1 MGKNWRDWFDNT
13 IFSRGQ
19 RYYEQNRVRELK
31 KTAGGYQ
38 AFVLGSQMYT
48 VRLALQDEE
57 VIAASCNCPYA
68 IGGERCKHQVAVL
81 LKYEEVFKEEIA
93 KKEEEAEIEKVDLSL
108 RDKWVKSDNEDD
120 YTYID
125 LHDIEEKLLPKE
137 HDKKEALLVLENNQV
152 VYDHMILST
161 KSLLDEPSIQVFGYA
176 KENPEDKVGKGV
188 GFRISQSDIFGFS
201 CGCPECSNSM
211 SYYWGQKSCKHTKAL
226 FYASYQALKNQR
238 LMDSTDDKTISLF
251 KNFQNAKARNV
262 SATLVGSFKG
272 TLTLVPKIK
281 ASYSGLELSFRV
293 GSNKLYVIKNI
304 SEFYRNVSNGATQN
318 FGKSTSLP
326 LARGNFDTTSQEYLD
341 FIGDVIGRVEDGF
354 RISMADDFM
363 DRTFGAFHQERIKQ
377 FIPLLGRGL
386 DDFFDKFNDR
396 GVDFDDLELGKFIL
410 HFQEKNPKLDM
421 TITPTYMGNGK
432 RRRFSGVRAEIVFPR
447 LYYGA
452 SYKYFLD
459 GENLCRI
466 PNETVTKM
474 QPLLDSKMGDFIRMD
489 IGRNYLSDF
498 YHTILPELATF
509 TNIHEKN
516 RELVE
521 EYLSNDVEFTFYL
534 DAEYGNI
541 TCKAI
546 AEYGENQ
553 YNVIDCDG
561 LNLDTA
567 GTLERERIFSKEYEV
582 LSSVK
587 RFLPYMN
594 DERDLFHCNKDED
607 LIYEFV
613 VSGVAEL
620 SKLGEIQATDSFQHV
635 NVFRETK
642 LSVGVSLSKGML
654 DLEVSS
660 DDISR
665 DELLEIL
672 ASYRAKKKYHR
683 LRDNSYVNLNDEAL
697 ATLDDML
704 VTLQISEKDFLKD
717 NMHVPVYRTLYLDKL
732 LEENDGIYEDRD
744 DHFKDLVKGFK
755 TVKDAEFKAPESL
768 SKIMR
773 NYQKTGFKWI
783 STLDKYGLGGI
794 LCDDMGLGKTLQT
807 ISFLYKYYL
816 NEKVEE
822 ELPSLVVCP
831 ASLVY
836 NWVDEFAKFAPEMK
850 VAAVAGTVSE
860 REEIIVNAK
869 QYQVLITS
877 YDLLKRDVALYEDI
891 EFYYEIIDEAQYI
904 KNHTTAAAKAVKVI
918 CSRRRL
924 ALTGTPI
931 ENRLSE
937 LWSIFDF
944 LMPGFLYKYEQFR
957 RQFET
962 PIVKYEDKAASERL
976 KKMVA
981 PFLLR
986 RLKENVLKE
995 LPEKLEK
1002 QQTVVMET
1010 DQQTL
1015 YDAQV
1020 QHLKVMI
1027 EQAKKEKSFN
1037 EAKMKILAEM
1047 TRLRQICCD
1056 PSLYVEN
1063 YKGESAKRQACL
1075 DLVERA
1081 LEAGHRILIFSQF
1094 TTMLDLLKKDLKKAH
1109 IDYFEITGSTKKE
1122 DRIDLVN
1129 RFNEGENN
1137 VFLIS
1142 LKAGGT
1148 GLNLIGAD
1156 MVIHYDP
1163 WWNLAAQ
1170 NQATDRAHRIGQ
1182 KKTVTVYKLIT
1193 KGTIEEKIVELQ
1205 NTKSDLAE
1213 EILSGETNI
1222 ISKMTEADFLELLE
1236 G

>member
-1 MGKNWRDWFDNT
+1 MGKDWRSWFSNT
-13 IFSRGQ
+13 IYQRGQ
-19 RYYEQNRVRELK
+19 MYYRQNRVRELK

-38 AFVLGSQMYT
+38 AFVIGNKPYT
-48 VRLALQDEE
+48 VRLALQEDE
-57 VIAASCNCPYA
+57 VIACSCNCPHA
-68 IGGERCKHQVAVL
+68 LSGERCKHQVAVL
-81 LKYEEVFKEEIA
+81 LKYEEVCKDEIA
-93 KKEEEAEIEKVDLSL
+93 QMKEEAELKKVNLDL
-108 RDKWVKSDNEDD
+108 RDKWVRPDLEDD
-120 YTYID
+120 YSYID
-125 LHDIEEKLLPKE
+125 LQEIEKKLLPKE
-137 HDKKEALLVLENNQV
+137 RDRREALLLLEKGQV
-152 VYDHMILST
+152 VYDHMAINSKTLI
-161 KSLLDEPSIQVFGYA
+161 DEPCLQVYGYV
-176 KENPEDKVGKGV
+176 KENPEDKNGKGV
-188 GFRISQSDIFGFS
+188 GFRISQEDIFGFS
-201 CGCPECSNSM
+201 CGCPSCMQSM
-211 SYYWGQKSCKHTKAL
+211 QFYWGQKACGHTKAL
-226 FYASYQALKNQR
+226 FYAAYQALKNQR
-238 LMDSTDDKTISLF
+238 LMDATDDRTIRLF

-262 SATLVGSFKG
+262 ATSIVGSFNG
-272 TLTLVPKIK
+272 TLSLVPKVK
-281 ASYSGLELSFRV
+281 ASFNGLELSFKV
-293 GSNKLYVIKNI
+293 GTNKYYVIKNL
-304 SEFYRNVSNGATQN
+304 SEFYRNVSNGASQT
-318 FGKSTSLP
+318 FGKSTTLP
-326 LARGNFDTTSQEYLD
+326 LARENFDKASLEYLD
-341 FIGDVIGRVEDGF
+341 FIGDTISRLEDGYK
-354 RISMADDFM
+354 ISMGDDFA
-363 DRTFGAFHQERIKQ
+363 DRTFGQYSPDRIKQ
-377 FIPLLGRGL
+377 TIPLLGRGL
-386 DDFFDKFNDR
+386 DVFFDKFNNR
-396 GVDFDDLELGKFIL
+396 GVDFEDFEYGKQIL

-421 TITPTYMGNGK
+421 TIVPTFRGTGK
-432 RRRFSGVRAEIVFPR
+432 RRSFSGVKAEIVFPR
-447 LYYGA
+447 IYYGA
-452 SYKYFLD
+452 LYQYFID
-459 GENLCRI
+459 GANLCRI
-466 PNETVTKM
+466 PTETAEKM
-474 QPLLDSKMGDFIRMD
+474 QPLVESKLGDFIHMD

-498 YHTILPELATF
+498 YHTILPEMASF
-509 TNIHEKN
+509 TNI
-516 RELVE
+516 RERDRDLINQ
-521 EYLSNDVEFTFYL
+521 YLSNDVEFTFYL
-534 DAEYGNI
+534 DADNGNI
-541 TCKAI
+541 TCKAV
-546 AEYGENQ
+546 AEYGDNQ

-561 LNLDTA
+561 LNVDTA
-567 GTLERERIFSKEYEV
+567 GTLGAERIFSKENEV
-582 LSSVK
+582 LNSVK
-587 RFLPYMN
+587 RFLPYIN
-594 DERDLFHCNKDED
+594 DERDLFHCDKDED

-613 VSGVAEL
+613 TTGVAEL
-620 SKLGEIQATDSFQHV
+620 AKHGEIQATDSFQHV
-635 NVFRETK
+635 NVFKETK

-660 DDISR
+660 DEISR

-783 STLDKYGLGGI
+783 STLEKYGLGGI

-807 ISFLYKYYL
+807 ISFLYKHYL
-816 NEKVEE
+816 DEPLEE
-822 ELPSLVVCP
+822 QLPSLVVCP

-836 NWVDEFAKFAPEMK
+836 NWVDEFGKFASDMN
-850 VAAVAGTVSE
+850 VVAVAGNVSE
-860 REEIIVNAK
+860 REEIIVNAN

-877 YDLLKRDVALYEDI
+877 YDLLKRDVALYENQ

-918 CSRRRL
+918 SSRRRL

-962 PIVKYEDKAASERL
+962 PIVKYEDKNASERL

-1002 QQTVVMET
+1002 QQIVVMESA
-1010 DQQTL
+1010 QQTL

-1027 EQAKKEKSFN
+1027 EQAKKDKAFN

-1081 LEAGHRILIFSQF
+1081 IEAGHRILIFSQF
-1094 TTMLDLLKKDLKKAH
+1094 TTMLDLLKKDLKKSH

-1129 RFNEGENN
+1129 RFNDGENS

-1205 NTKSDLAE
+1205 NSKSDLAE

-1222 ISKMTEADFLELLE
+1222 LSKMTEADFLELL

>member
-1 MGKNWRDWFDNT
+1 MGKDWRSWFDDT
-13 IFSRGQ
+13 IFRRGQ
-19 RYYEQNRVRELK
+19 QYYRQNRVKELK

-38 AFVLGSQMYT
+38 AFVVGTSLYT
-48 VRLALQDEE
+48 VRLALDDDT
-57 VIAASCNCPYA
+57 VLAASCNCPYA
-68 IGGERCKHQVAVL
+68 LDGGRCKHQVAVL
-81 LKYEEVFKEEIA
+81 LKYEEVCKDEIA
-93 KKEEEAEIEKVDLSL
+93 QMQEESELKKVNLDL
-108 RDKWVKSDNEDD
+108 RDKWVRQDLEDD
-120 YTYID
+120 YSYID
-125 LHDIEEKLLPKE
+125 LQEIEKKLLPKE
-137 HDKKEALLVLENNQV
+137 RDKQEALLLLEKGLV
-152 VYDHMILST
+152 VYDHMAAAT
-161 KSLLDEPSIQVFGYA
+161 RSLMDESSIQVFGYA
-176 KENPEDKVGKGV
+176 KENPEDRGEKGV
-188 GFRISQSDIFGFS
+188 GFRVSQEDIFGFS
-201 CGCPECSNSM
+201 CGCPSCSSSM
-211 SYYWGQKSCKHTKAL
+211 NYYWGQKPCKHTKAL
-226 FYASYQALKNQR
+226 FYAAYQALKNQR
-238 LMDSTDDKTISLF
+238 LMDATDDRTIRLF
-251 KNFQNAKARNV
+251 KNFQNVKARSV
-262 SATLVGSFKG
+262 AASIVGSFSG
-272 TLTLVPKIK
+272 TLSLVPKIK
-281 ASYSGLELSFRV
+281 STHTGLELSFRV
-293 GSNKLYVIKNI
+293 GATKLYVVKNL
-304 SEFYRNVSNGATQN
+304 SEFYRNVTNGTTQT
-318 FGKSTSLP
+318 FGKSTTLP
-326 LARGNFDTTSQEYLD
+326 LARENFDKTSQEYID
-341 FIGDVIGRVEDGF
+341 YIGDTISRIEDGYK
-354 RISMADDFM
+354 ISMADDFL
-363 DRTFGAFHQERIKQ
+363 DRSFGYFSPDQIKQ

-386 DDFFDKFNDR
+386 DDFFDKFNSR
-396 GVDFDDLELGKFIL
+396 GFDYEDMVYGKTVI
-410 HFQEKNPKLDM
+410 HFKEKNPKFDM
-421 TITPTYMGNGK
+421 TIIPKFIGK
-432 RRRFSGVRAEIVFPR
+432 GKSRKFSGVRADITLPR

-452 SYKYFLD
+452 SYRYFVD
-459 GENLCRI
+459 GVNLYRI
-466 PNETVTKM
+466 PKETADKM
-474 QPLLDSKMGDFIRMD
+474 QPLLEGRVTDFVHME

-509 TNIHEKN
+509 TNIREKD
-516 RELVE
+516 RDLIY

-534 DAEYGNI
+534 DADMGNI
-541 TCKAI
+541 TCKAV
-546 AEYGENQ
+546 AKYGDNQ

-561 LNLDTA
+561 LTVDTA
-567 GTLERERIFSKEYEV
+567 GTLGVERIFSKENEA
-582 LSSVK
+582 LGIVK
-587 RFLPYMN
+587 RFLPFIN
-594 DERDLFHCNKDED
+594 EDRDLFHCNKDED

-613 VSGVAEL
+613 TNGVAEL
-620 SKLGEIQATDSFQHV
+620 AKLGDIQATDSFQHV
-635 NVFRETK
+635 NIFRETK

-672 ASYRAKKKYHR
+672 ASYRAKKKFHR

-744 DHFKDLVKGFK
+744 DHFKELVKGFK

-783 STLDKYGLGGI
+783 STLEKYGLGGI

-807 ISFLYKYYL
+807 ISFLYKHYMDA
-816 NEKVEE
+816 NASED
-822 ELPSLVVCP
+822 LPSLVVCP

-836 NWVDEFAKFAPEMK
+836 NWVDEFSKFAPEMK
-850 VAAVAGTVSE
+850 VVAVAGTVSE
-860 REEIIVNAK
+860 REEIIVNAN

-877 YDLLKRDVALYEDI
+877 YDLLKRDVALYEEH

-918 CSRRRL
+918 TSRRRL

-962 PIVKYEDKAASERL
+962 PIVKYEDKNASERL

-1002 QQTVVMET
+1002 QQTVVMEAE
-1010 DQQTL
+1010 QQTL

-1027 EQAKKEKSFN
+1027 EQAKKDKSFN

-1081 LEAGHRILIFSQF
+1081 IEAGHRILIFSQF
-1094 TTMLDLLKKDLKKAH
+1094 TTMLDLLKKDLKKSH
-1109 IDYFEITGSTKKE
+1109 INYFEITGSTKKE

-1222 ISKMTEADFLELLE
+1222 ISKMTEADFLELL

>member
-1 MGKNWRDWFDNT
+1 MGKDWRSWFSDT
-13 IFSRGQ
+13 IYRRGEQ
-19 RYYEQNRVRELK
+19 YYKANRVKEIK

-38 AFVLGSQMYT
+38 AFVAGSYLYT
-48 VRLALQDEE
+48 VRLALNDDE
-57 VIAASCNCPYA
+57 VISSSCNCPYA
-68 IGGERCKHQVAVL
+68 IDGGRCKHQVAVL
-81 LKYEEVFKEEIA
+81 LKYEELYKDIIA
-93 KKEEEAEIEKVDLSL
+93 QKQQAAKLAEINLAL
-108 RDKWVKSDNEDD
+108 REKWVGSRSADD
-120 YTYID
+120 YSYID
-125 LHDIEEKLLPKE
+125 LDEIENKLFDNELE
-137 HDKKEALLVLENNQV
+137 KKEALNLLEQGLVRF
-152 VYDHMILST
+152 DHLLT
-161 KSLLDEPSIQVFGYA
+161 TERSLLDEPGILVVGYA
-176 KENPEDKVGKGV
+176 RENTTDKKENMVHFYV
-188 GFRISQSDIFGFS
+188 TSDDAFS
-201 CGCPECSNSM
+201 FNCGCSECRPRGM
-211 SYYWGQKSCKHTKAL
+211 YYWNSNTICKHERAL
-226 FYASYQALKNQR
+226 FYGAYKALKEQR
-238 LMDSTDDKTISLF
+238 IMDSTDSKTIRLF
-251 KNFQNAKARNV
+251 QNFQNERARV
-262 SATLVGSFKG
+262 VASKVVGSFNE
-272 TLTLVPKIK
+272 TLSLQPKLK
-281 ASYSGLELSFRV
+281 SAYEDLELSFKV
-293 GSNKLYVIKNI
+293 GANKLYVIKNL
-304 SEFYRNVSNGATQN
+304 SEFISNVNNGASQT
-318 FGKSTSLP
+318 FGKSTVLPLSRENFVRTSLP
-326 LARGNFDTTSQEYLD
+326 YLD
-341 FIGDVIGRVEDGF
+341 FLNNIINRFNDGIRLTYGEDFYDFKYGRSSE
-354 RISMADDFM
+354 
-363 DRTFGAFHQERIKQ
+363 EIKQ
-377 FIPLLGRGL
+377 NIPLIGQGL
-386 DDFFDKFNDR
+386 DDFYDTFKER
-396 GVDFDDLELGKFIL
+396 GIDFEDLEKGKFLL
-410 HFQEKNPKLDM
+410 HFQDKNPKLEM
-421 TITPTYMGNGK
+421 LITPSYRGTGK
-432 RRRFSGVRAEIVFPR
+432 KRKFSGVRAEIEFPR
-447 LYYGA
+447 LFRGT
-452 SYKYFLD
+452 SYNYFLE
-459 GENLCRI
+459 GTNLCRI
-466 PNETVTKM
+466 PTETMKKM
-474 QPLLDSKMGDFIRMD
+474 KPLLDMRMGSYLTMEV
-489 IGRNYLSDF
+489 GRNYLSDF
-498 YHTILPELATF
+498 YHVILPEIVSF
-509 TNIHEKN
+509 TTIKEKDHDIIA
-516 RELVE
+516 EF
-521 EYLSNDVEFTFYL
+521 LSSDVDFTFYL
-534 DAEYGNI
+534 DAEDGNV
-541 TCKAI
+541 TCKAV
-546 AEYGENQ
+546 AKYSDNE

-561 LNLDTA
+561 LSVNNA
-567 GTLERERIFSKEYEV
+567 GTLERERIFSKENEV
-582 LSSVK
+582 FLGVK
-587 RFLPYMN
+587 NVLPHLNHEHGY
-594 DERDLFHCNKDED
+594 FHCGKDED
-607 LIYEFV
+607 LIYDFV
-613 VSGVAEL
+613 TSGVAEL
-620 SKLGEIQATDSFQHV
+620 AKLGEVQATDSFQHV
-635 NVFRETK
+635 NVFKETK
-642 LSVGVSLSKGML
+642 LQVGVSLSKGML

-660 DDISR
+660 DEISR
-665 DELLEIL
+665 EELLEIL

-683 LRDNSYVNLNDEAL
+683 LRDNSYVNLNDDAL
-697 ATLDDML
+697 ATLDEML
-704 VTLQISEKDFLKD
+704 STLQISEKDFLKD

-732 LEENDGIYEDRD
+732 LEENDGIYEERD
-744 DHFKDLVKGFK
+744 DHFKELVKGFK

-783 STLDKYGLGGI
+783 STLEKYGFGGI

-807 ISFLYKYYL
+807 ISFLYKHYTDASVD
-816 NEKVEE
+816 EQ
-822 ELPSLVVCP
+822 LPSLVVCP

-836 NWVDEFAKFAPEMK
+836 NWVDEFNKFAPELK
-850 VAAVAGTVSE
+850 VVAVANVAAQ

-869 QYQVLITS
+869 QHQVLITS

-891 EFYYEIIDEAQYI
+891 DFYYEIIDEAQYI

-918 CSRRRL
+918 KSRRRL

-1002 QQTVVMET
+1002 QQTVVMESA
-1010 DQQTL
+1010 QQTL

-1027 EQAKKEKSFN
+1027 EQAKKDKSFN
-1037 EAKMKILAEM
+1037 EIKMRILAEM

-1081 LEAGHRILIFSQF
+1081 MEAGHRILIFSQF
-1094 TTMLDLLKKDLKKAH
+1094 TTMLDLLKKDMKKSH

-1122 DRIDLVN
+1122 ERVELVN
-1129 RFNEGENN
+1129 RFNEGENS

-1222 ISKMTEADFLELLE
+1222 ISKMTESDFLELL